1 MREEFTAYLIEPS
14 AGTIRYVKVDSKDR
28 LKSLYGLIGC
38 SLVDAV
44 RIGNKHLVYCDDN
57 GLGEGLQAVSELVGH
72 PSPLAGNL
80 VVTGLDEEGDTI
92 SPYQT
97 ISAIAD
103 LFSIVRPV
111 FDPVFEEV
119 NQPGMFG
126 VALASLGVRIERQR
140 PVIISA

>member
-14 AGTIRYVKVDSKDR
+14 AGTIRYVKVDSNDR

-80 VVTGLDEEGDTI
+80 VVTGLDEDGDTI
-92 SPYQT
+92 APHQT

-103 LFSIVRPV
+103 MFSIVRPV

-140 PVIISA
+140 PTVVTG

>member
-1 MREEFTAYLIEPS
+1 MTKEFTAYLIEPA
-14 AGTIRYVKVDSKDR
+14 AGTIRYVRVDSDNR
-28 LKSLYGLIGC
+28 LKSIYGLIGC

-44 RIGNKHLVYCDDN
+44 RIGSKHLVYCDDN
-57 GLGEGLQAVSELVGH
+57 GLGDGLHSVSELVGH

-80 VVTGLDEEGDTI
+80 VVTGLDEEGETI
-92 SPYQT
+92 SPHQT

-103 LFSIVRPV
+103 MFSIVRPV

-140 PVIISA
+140 PIIITA

>member
-1 MREEFTAYLIEPS
+1 MTSEFTAYLIEPS
-14 AGTIRYVKVDSKDR
+14 AGTIRYVTVDRKDR
-28 LKSLYGLIGC
+28 LNSLYRLIGC
-38 SLVDAV
+38 SMVDAIT
-44 RIGNKHLVYCDDN
+44 IGKKHMAYCDDN
-57 GLGEGLQAVSELVGH
+57 GLSEGLQAVSELVGH

-92 SPYQT
+92 SPHQT

-119 NQPGMFG
+119 NQPGTFG
-126 VALASLGVRIERQR
+126 VALTSLGVRIERQR
-140 PVIISA
+140 PIIISA